1 MNKIILTAALSCLL
15 TLTALAQTTEVTPG
29 ATAPATAPA
38 KAIGPAP
45 ANTPQHQILNTAL
58 SPETRQ
64 TLPQAMNSAPA
75 PAAK

>member
-1 MNKIILTAALSCLL
+1 MTMRKLYFFIFAALFVGS
-15 TLTALAQTTEVTPG
+15 TVILAQDNP
-29 ATAPATAPA
+29 AKPATAPA

-64 TLPQAMNSAPA
+64 TLQQAMNSAPA